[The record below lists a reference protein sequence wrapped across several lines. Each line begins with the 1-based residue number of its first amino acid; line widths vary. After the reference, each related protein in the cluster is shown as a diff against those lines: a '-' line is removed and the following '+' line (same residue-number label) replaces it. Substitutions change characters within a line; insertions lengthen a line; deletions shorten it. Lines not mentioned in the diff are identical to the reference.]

1 MKLDRPL
8 PLLLITGTAFGC
20 NFPLG
25 KLAREAGVNPALWAI
40 VICLGTGIMTGIVAA
55 LVEKRPAVPGV
66 LRYAAISGFV
76 SNVIPLFLTFAAIPH
91 IGSGLASIMVAT
103 SPVMTALLSILLKV
117 KPPSPLG
124 LSGIA
129 LGLAGAVTIIIARNA
144 GLGGGD
150 AHWLLLAVLIPVFLG
165 IGNVYRTMGWP
176 QGAGPMRL
184 ASAVNLAAVPPF
196 LVLAWMWSGIDL
208 MPLAQVPLL
217 VLAQLVASTVMYLTF
232 FRLQA
237 VGGPTYL
244 SQIGYVA
251 AVIGVGTGVTLL
263 GETYPPLVWAGVG
276 VVVAGIILTT
286 LAQARQQAA
295 PQPPAKS

>member
-40 VICLGTGIMTGIVAA
+40 VICLGTGLMTGLVAV
-55 LVEKRPAVPGV
+55 LIEKKPAVPGV

-117 KPPSPLG
+117 KPPS
-124 LSGIA
+124 A
-129 LGLAGAVTIIIARNA
+129 LGLAGIGLGLAGALTIIIARNA
-144 GLGGGD
+144 GFQPGET
-150 AHWLLLAVLIPVFLG
+150 HWLLLAVLIPVFLG
-165 IGNVYRTMGWP
+165 IGNVYRSMGWP
-176 QGAGPMRL
+176 AGAGPMRL
-184 ASAVNLAAVPPF
+184 ASAVNLAAVPPL
-196 LVLAWMWSGIDL
+196 LVLAWAWSGIDL
-208 MPLAQVPLL
+208 APLAQVPVL
-217 VLAQLVASTVMYLTF
+217 VLAQLVASTIMYLTF

-251 AVIGVGTGVTLL
+251 AVIGVGVGVTLL
-263 GETYPPLVWAGVG
+263 GESYPAMVWAGVA

-286 LAQARQQAA
+286 LAQIRG
-295 PQPPAKS
+295 PSPSKS

>member
-25 KLAREAGVNPALWAI
+25 KLAREAGVNPALWVI
-40 VICLGTGIMTGIVAA
+40 VICIGTGLMTGLVAV
-55 LVEKRPAVPGV
+55 LIEKKPAVPGI

-124 LSGIA
+124 LAGIA

-150 AHWLLLAVLIPVFLG
+150 AHWLLLAVLD
-165 IGNVYRTMGWP
+165 RK
-176 QGAGPMRL
+176 
-184 ASAVNLAAVPPF
+184 S
-196 LVLAWMWSGIDL
+196 
-208 MPLAQVPLL
+208 
-217 VLAQLVASTVMYLTF
+217 
-232 FRLQA
+232 
-237 VGGPTYL
+237 
-244 SQIGYVA
+244 
-251 AVIGVGTGVTLL
+251 
-263 GETYPPLVWAGVG
+263 
-276 VVVAGIILTT
+276 VV
-286 LAQARQQAA
+286 
-295 PQPPAKS
+295 

>member
-1 MKLDRPL
+1 
-8 PLLLITGTAFGC
+8 
-20 NFPLG
+20 
-25 KLAREAGVNPALWAI
+25 
-40 VICLGTGIMTGIVAA
+40 
-55 LVEKRPAVPGV
+55 
-66 LRYAAISGFV
+66 
-76 SNVIPLFLTFAAIPH
+76 
-91 IGSGLASIMVAT
+91 MVAT

-124 LSGIA
+124 LAGIA

-165 IGNVYRTMGWP
+165 IGNVYRSMGWP
-176 QGAGPMRL
+176 QGAGMRL
-184 ASAVNLAAVPPF
+184 ASAVNLAAVPPL

-208 MPLAQVPLL
+208 EPLARVPLL
-217 VLAQLVASTVMYLTF
+217 VLGQLIASTIMYLTF

-251 AVIGVGTGVTLL
+251 AVIGVGAGVTLL
-263 GETYPPLVWAGVG
+263 GESYPAMVWAGVA
-276 VVVAGIILTT
+276 VVVAGVALTT
-286 LAQARQQAA
+286 LAQFRHQA
-295 PQPPAKS
+295 PSKS